1 MTNDTI
7 VVYSLFYPSENAYSP
22 IKPLLRKEEA
32 LESAMS
38 DPAYLHAA
46 LVHIA
51 KTLRDQT
58 TLELGPSITY
68 HLCKAISIINKR
80 IASNKVVSIDTIGAV
95 TSLTGYEVCNFRF
108 FLLNTEQ
115 GLFPTHHS

>member
-7 VVYSLFYPSENAYSP
+7 VVYSLFYPADCAYSP
-22 IKPLLRKEEA
+22 IRPLLRKEEA
-32 LESAMS
+32 LESALS

-68 HLCKAISIINKR
+68 HLCKAIAMINKR
-80 IASNKVVSIDTIGAV
+80 IASRKVVSIDTIGAV
-95 TSLTGYEVCNFRF
+95 ASLTGFEVRSFW
-108 FLLNTEQ
+108 
-115 GLFPTHHS
+115 LFTNY